1 MARRVG
7 GRVTTLA
14 RPSFARDFPR
24 DDALDAL
31 VSAFSAGNYAL
42 VRAEAPKLAAATTDD
57 DVRRAAR
64 VLRERVDA
72 DPLAKLLLAL
82 TALVLFVLSAW
93 WLTHDDPP
101 ASVPLPEQRLIER
114 IPDKTLR

>member
-1 MARRVG
+1 M
-7 GRVTTLA
+7 TTLA

-42 VRAEAPKLAAATTDD
+42 VRAEAPKLAASTTDD

-72 DPLAKLLLAL
+72 DPLAKLLLALAL

>member
-1 MARRVG
+1 M
-7 GRVTTLA
+7 TTAA

-31 VSAFSAGNYAL
+31 VSAFSDGDYAH
-42 VRAEAPKLAAATTDD
+42 VRAEAPKLAASSPDD

-72 DPLAKLLLAL
+72 DPLAKVLLAL
-82 TALVLFVLSAW
+82 TALLLLGLSAW
-93 WLTHDDPP
+93 WMTHDDPP
-101 ASVPLPEQRLIER
+101 ASVPLPEHRLIER
-114 IPDKTLR
+114 VPDRTLR